1 MWPVCGNSS
10 NSVVGPPAA
19 LVQRLGEL
27 AEAGATRVHLRVID
41 MADLDHLDLIADQV
55 LPQLR

>member
-1 MWPVCGNSS
+1 
-10 NSVVGPPAA
+10 VVGSPAA

-41 MADLDHLDLIADQV
+41 LADLDHLDLIASDV
-55 LPQLR
+55 LPQVVS